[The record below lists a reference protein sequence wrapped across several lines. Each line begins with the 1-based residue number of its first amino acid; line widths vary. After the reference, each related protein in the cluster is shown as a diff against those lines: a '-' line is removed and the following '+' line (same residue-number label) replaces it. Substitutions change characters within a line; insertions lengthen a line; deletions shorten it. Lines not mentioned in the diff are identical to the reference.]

1 MEGYNSSQGSQTS
14 SVMRTTSRATGN
26 KRWTSSESRY
36 FIRFMASQVEQG
48 FKVDKGFKPQ
58 TIQAAIQALKDT
70 FGVTV
75 NEANV
80 SNHLRTIR
88 RRWARIKKLKDMS
101 GVGWDDSLKIIV
113 MGEAEYIEYIK
124 VFVT

>member
-1 MEGYNSSQGSQTS
+1 MDI
-14 SVMRTTSRATGN
+14 
-26 KRWTSSESRY
+26 
-36 FIRFMASQVEQG
+36 IRKSLFYKIYGKLVEQG

-88 RRWARIKKLKDMS
+88 RRWASIKKIKRY
-101 GVGWDDSLKIIV
+101 GWRGL
-113 MGEAEYIEYIK
+113 G
-124 VFVT
+124 